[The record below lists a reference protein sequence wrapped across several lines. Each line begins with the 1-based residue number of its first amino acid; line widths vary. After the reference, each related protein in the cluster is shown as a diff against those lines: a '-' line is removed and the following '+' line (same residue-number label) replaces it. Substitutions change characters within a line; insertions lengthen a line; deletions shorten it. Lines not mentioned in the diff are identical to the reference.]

1 MGRMQSNG
9 SLQVE
14 GRRVSERRTGAAAE
28 IQRGRDS
35 IITGFR
41 EKGRAQESRRPLKAG
56 NACS

>member
-1 MGRMQSNG
+1 MQSNG